1 MIEDAIEEKGES
13 CIIHIRVKIGA
24 RRRFPAGYDEWRK
37 RIEIEIDEEP
47 VKGKANK
54 AIIKFLAEFFGVSE
68 EDMKLIYGG
77 KSKDK
82 GILIKRSKT
91 YILSKLK

>member
-1 MIEDAIEEKGES
+1 MIEDAIEEKGEN
-13 CIIHIRVKIGA
+13 CVIHIKVKLGA

-37 RIEIEIDEEP
+37 RIELEIDEEP
-47 VKGKANK
+47 VKGKASR

-68 EDMKLIYGG
+68 EDMKLIYGE